1 MKMDAKII
9 DTIQESLFGL
19 LGIGL
24 SFMALFIIYKA
35 IQMKNKERLALI
47 EKGMDPSLAEA
58 KPNSNRLNNLKNGLL
73 LIGIVAGVI
82 SGYLLNI
89 TLNIPNIIAYSVMI
103 FIFCGVLLL
112 YFHNL
117 TKKML

>member
-1 MKMDAKII
+1 MDAKII
-9 DTIQESLFGL
+9 ETIQEPIMGL

-24 SFMALFIIYKA
+24 SFMALLIIYRVIK
-35 IQMKNKERLALI
+35 MKNKERLALI

-73 LIGIVAGVI
+73 LIGIAAGVI
-82 SGYLLNI
+82 SGYILNI
-89 TLNIPNIIAYSVMI
+89 TLNIPNFIAYSVMI
-103 FIFCGVLLL
+103 FIFCGILLL
-112 YFHNL
+112 YVHNL